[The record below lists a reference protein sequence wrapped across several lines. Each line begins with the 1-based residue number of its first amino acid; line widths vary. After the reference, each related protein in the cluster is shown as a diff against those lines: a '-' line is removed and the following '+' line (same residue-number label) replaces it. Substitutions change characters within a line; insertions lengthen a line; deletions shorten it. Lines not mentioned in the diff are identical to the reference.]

1 MQRHPRLQP
10 TRPLPTS
17 LRAAALALAFGGS
30 AEAQPADPP
39 AADDATRVAESKLPP
54 VSITATRGRD
64 NGVATTGAKFETPLR
79 DIAQS
84 VTVID
89 RKMLDSQAAASLK
102 DSLRNVPGIT
112 LGAGE
117 GGVIGDNINL
127 RGFSARSD
135 IFIDGLRDRGQYSR
149 DVFSLEA
156 IEVLKGP
163 SSMLFGRG
171 S

>member
-1 MQRHPRLQP
+1 RR
-10 TRPLPTS
+10 
-17 LRAAALALAFGGS
+17 
-30 AEAQPADPP
+30 
-39 AADDATRVAESKLPP
+39 
-54 VSITATRGRD
+54 
-64 NGVATTGAKFETPLR
+64 
-79 DIAQS
+79 
-84 VTVID
+84 
-89 RKMLDSQAAASLK
+89 MLDSQAAASLK

-149 DVFSLEA
+149 DVFSLQA

-171 S
+171 STGGVINQISKKADLRERGEASVNVGTDDFYRATVDY